1 MSSTGANKW
10 QKYFSKGDVA
20 TAIIKGPAKIYDST
34 NSIIDTLADGT
45 SITVLKMKTFSSKY
59 AISYTKRSKA
69 VEGFVSDKNV
79 GKPIAKKGA
88 TENLGVRAET
98 LTKLGVRKQ
107 ISFGGKKVEC
117 MTFNSHVTLM
127 RSLISGLK
135 TNPKVSESIVEV
147 FEDFAKT
154 NYTTLKWQ
162 KQIPDSDINELGK
175 YAGEIIIGLLGL
187 KGNKTPFNT
196 NFYKGKVFSFCIP
209 TDPSFSG
216 VDSFFILGDKTIV
229 PISSKYGVGAKASF
243 FSNLLNKAID
253 AGVPPRTVIGEVV
266 DSAKRAGVSSS
277 SLTSKQGSK
286 EVLYEYGVRK
296 VLNMSR
302 NAVKDPYAVYTNVK
316 TNGKNT
322 KKLSPEAKLVLD
334 KIKEMADKKI
344 ADKLP
349 FSMTSFFSRSMADR
363 LNSDG
368 KSVEAMIE
376 ILAGK
381 NFWQANLD
389 IMEWKKGNIK
399 YRMVSSGKASV
410 QIIGS
415 KSAIDDIDA
424 KQGMVNYE
432 VRMP

>member
-20 TAIIKGPAKIYDST
+20 TAIIKGPAKIYDSK

-45 SITVLKMKTFSSKY
+45 SITVVKMRTFSPKY
-59 AISYTKRSKA
+59 SISYSKRSKT
-69 VEGFVSDKNV
+69 VEGFVSEKNV
-79 GKPIAKKGA
+79 GKPISKKGA

-98 LTKLGVRKQ
+98 LTKLGIRKQ

-117 MTFNSHVTLM
+117 MTFNSHTTLM

-187 KGNKTPFNT
+187 KGNKTPFST

-277 SLTSKQGSK
+277 SLSAKQGSK
-286 EVLYEYGVRK
+286 EVLYEYGIRK

-302 NAVKDPYAVYTNVK
+302 STIKNPYDVYTNVK
-316 TNGKNT
+316 ANGKNT
-322 KKLSPEAKLVLD
+322 KKLSPEAKQVLD
-334 KIKEMADKKI
+334 TIKQMADKKI

-363 LNSDG
+363 LNSDK
-368 KSVEAMIE
+368 KSVEAMVE

-389 IMEWKKGNIK
+389 ILEWKKGNIK
-399 YRMVSSGKASV
+399 YKMVSSGKASV

>member
-1 MSSTGANKW
+1 
-10 QKYFSKGDVA
+10 
-20 TAIIKGPAKIYDST
+20 
-34 NSIIDTLADGT
+34 
-45 SITVLKMKTFSSKY
+45 
-59 AISYTKRSKA
+59 
-69 VEGFVSDKNV
+69 
-79 GKPIAKKGA
+79 
-88 TENLGVRAET
+88 
-98 LTKLGVRKQ
+98 
-107 ISFGGKKVEC
+107 
-117 MTFNSHVTLM
+117 
-127 RSLISGLK
+127 
-135 TNPKVSESIVEV
+135 
-147 FEDFAKT
+147 
-154 NYTTLKWQ
+154 
-162 KQIPDSDINELGK
+162 
-175 YAGEIIIGLLGL
+175 
-187 KGNKTPFNT
+187 
-196 NFYKGKVFSFCIP
+196 
-209 TDPSFSG
+209 
-216 VDSFFILGDKTIV
+216 
-229 PISSKYGVGAKASF
+229 
-243 FSNLLNKAID
+243 
-253 AGVPPRTVIGEVV
+253 VPPRTVIGEVV

-286 EVLYEYGVRK
+286 EVLYEYGIRK